1 MTAAK
6 TKKSRGKSPG
16 AHDDAALKRA
26 VLEAALPHL
35 AQDGFTD
42 KTLKAAAADADVN
55 RVTLVRLFPREGLS
69 LVEAFS
75 DWADEQM
82 DAALHK
88 AKLSDMKVRERI
100 KAAVNGR
107 IAALRPYKE
116 AARRAAAFL
125 SLPQNAPTALTLLYR
140 TVDRMWRAVGDT
152 STDFNFY
159 TKRAILAGVYSST
172 LLRWFT
178 DDSEDEKPTFDFLD
192 RRIDDVM
199 RFEKFKA
206 DANEMFSR
214 LPSLGD
220 LLDRVSTRSS
230 HPRH

>member
-6 TKKSRGKSPG
+6 TRKSRAKSSGPR
-16 AHDDAALKRA
+16 DDVALKRA

-42 KTLKAAAADADVN
+42 KTLKEAAAKADVD
-55 RVTLVRLFPREGLS
+55 RVALLRLFPREGLS

-75 DWADEQM
+75 NWADEQM
-82 DAALHK
+82 EAALRK
-88 AKLSDMKVRERI
+88 AKLSDMKIRERI
-100 KAAVNGR
+100 KTAVNAR
-107 IAALRPYKE
+107 ISALRPHKE

-125 SLPQNAPTALTLLYR
+125 TLPQNAPTAMTLLYR
-140 TVDRMWRAVGDT
+140 TVDRMWRAAGDT

-178 DDSEDEKPTFDFLD
+178 DDSEDEKPTFEFLD

-206 DANEMFSR
+206 EANEALSK
-214 LPSLGD
+214 LPSISDVLSRFSGHSSA
-220 LLDRVSTRSS
+220 STR
-230 HPRH
+230 